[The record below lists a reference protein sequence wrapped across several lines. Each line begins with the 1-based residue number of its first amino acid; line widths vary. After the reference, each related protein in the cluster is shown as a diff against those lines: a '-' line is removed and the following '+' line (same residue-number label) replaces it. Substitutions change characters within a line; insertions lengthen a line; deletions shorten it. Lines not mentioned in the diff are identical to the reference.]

1 MKKLS
6 IVMALFGVL
15 SVLVACSAKSTDDET
30 KTEVLSED
38 YGNAI
43 ILAQN
48 EFANAFSEYDK
59 LEIIETHTMIRTN
72 DSNRLIVQFSYLSD
86 NGDGI
91 YGYEILRDEHGG
103 YEIVQQGEEVTIDNL
118 VKETE

>member
-6 IVMALFGVL
+6 LVMALFVML
-15 SVLVACSAKSTDDET
+15 SILVACNAKSTADEAR
-30 KTEVLSED
+30 TEILPQD

-43 ILAQN
+43 IFAQN
-48 EFANAFSEYDK
+48 EFTNTFSAYD
-59 LEIIETHTMIRTN
+59 EIEINETHTMVRTN
-72 DSNRLIVQFSYLSD
+72 DSNRLIVQFSYLSN

-91 YGYEILRDEHGG
+91 YGYEILRNEHGG

-118 VKETE
+118 VRE

>member
-1 MKKLS
+1 MVLFAVIS
-6 IVMALFGVL
+6 I
-15 SVLVACSAKSTDDET
+15 LVACSAKSTDDET

-59 LEIIETHTMIRTN
+59 LETIETHTMVKAD
-72 DSNRLIVQFSYLSD
+72 DSNRLVVQFLYSSD
-86 NGDGI
+86 NGNGI
-91 YGYEILRDEHGG
+91 YGYEILRDESGD

-118 VKETE
+118 VKEAE

>member
-6 IVMALFGVL
+6 MVMVLFVVL
-15 SVLVACSAKSTDDET
+15 SVLVACSAKSTNDEA

-59 LEIIETHTMIRTN
+59 LEIIETHTMVRTN

-86 NGDGI
+86 DGDGI
-91 YGYEILRDEHGG
+91 YGYEILRDEHGS